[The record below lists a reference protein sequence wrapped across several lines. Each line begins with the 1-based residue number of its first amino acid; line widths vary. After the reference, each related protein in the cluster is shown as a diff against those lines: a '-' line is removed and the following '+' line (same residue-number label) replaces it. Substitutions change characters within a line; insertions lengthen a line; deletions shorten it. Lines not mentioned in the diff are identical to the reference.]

1 VKLLAPGFQLGSC
14 GAGSSAR
21 ALRFEAQPKA
31 KGGSMDFRM
40 NDHTYYV
47 SLSED
52 ERKWRVLVST
62 PTGSWRIPVYEDV
75 EEAEPTILLEPEEE
89 KHRLPN

>member
-1 VKLLAPGFQLGSC
+1 
-14 GAGSSAR
+14 
-21 ALRFEAQPKA
+21 
-31 KGGSMDFRM
+31 M
-40 NDHTYYV
+40 NDQTYYV

-75 EEAEPTILLEPEEE
+75 EDTNPTIVLEPEEE